1 MVVLNETKEAERII
15 SEGEVGNKPTS
26 TIFLL
31 SRYYRQKVNLNK
43 QDTICKLNDFMTRNY
58 KNYNPALWEDVIEN
72 IVSKAHKYKL
82 REIDYVEIFQS
93 ELDTI
98 SKVNSIKYEKLLFTM
113 LCFAKLYNML
123 SDTNNGW
130 VNTDIKE
137 IYKTSRVNVKHRND
151 KFLYLNDLEQL
162 RLISFSN
169 KNDNLNLKINFIEKS
184 GNTILKITDFRE
196 LGYEYLNFIGE
207 GKFERCK
214 CCDRLFKKTS
224 NNMNYCNDCQREI
237 TKEKTRIRVQKYREN
252 SM

>member
-26 TIFLL
+26 TLFLL

-98 SKVNSIKYEKLLFTM
+98 SKVNSIKYEKLLFTI
-113 LCFAKLYNML
+113 CC
-123 SDTNNGW
+123 
-130 VNTDIKE
+130 
-137 IYKTSRVNVKHRND
+137 
-151 KFLYLNDLEQL
+151 
-162 RLISFSN
+162 LIQIM
-169 KNDNLNLKINFIEKS
+169 DGLIQI
-184 GNTILKITDFRE
+184 
-196 LGYEYLNFIGE
+196 
-207 GKFERCK
+207 
-214 CCDRLFKKTS
+214 
-224 NNMNYCNDCQREI
+224 
-237 TKEKTRIRVQKYREN
+237 
-252 SM
+252 